1 MGLIFKKSE
10 DGDSTYKRNIKNQ
23 PNTDDLAPVYD
34 EEDVKQYN
42 STRRLSTRPINSPR
56 MRDQLPSSSVLD
68 QDKMKQEAHIS
79 F

>member
-10 DGDSTYKRNIKNQ
+10 DGDSTYKRNIRNQQ

-42 STRRLSTRPINSPR
+42 STRRMSA
-56 MRDQLPSSSVLD
+56 
-68 QDKMKQEAHIS
+68 KAY
-79 F
+79 